1 MIRGRDIYLFRSPLG
16 NSDAGGLKTG
26 ILGHGSFQPHLSLF
40 LMAAFTHALG
50 QSVPALCPHC
60 SALLICLLVIL
71 EASIGPLLICAAY
84 FMATPILRFLSL
96 SSFLVFSPT
105 ARDQLYHYS
114 MCDPGEIT

>member
-26 ILGHGSFQPHLSLF
+26 ILGHGSFQPHLLLF

-84 FMATPILRFLSL
+84 FMANANIEIFISEFLLGFQSNSQGSAVPL
-96 SSFLVFSPT
+96 QHV
-105 ARDQLYHYS
+105 
-114 MCDPGEIT
+114 